1 VENMPNLEDIIIA
14 PGVRETT
21 SEDGAVLL
29 DIDQGICFSLNPVG
43 LRIWEMLK
51 QHHSLERIIDAL
63 ERDFHVPRTDLAVDV
78 REFLRELEFKHLIW
92 HGGLGSAKPKHRWR
106 AKMFAWRLRTFGN

>member
-1 VENMPNLEDIIIA
+1 VENMPSLEDIIIA

-29 DIDQGICFSLNPVG
+29 DIDQGICFSLNPIG

-51 QHHSLERIIDAL
+51 QHYSLERIVDAL
-63 ERDFHVPRTDLAVDV
+63 ERDFHVPRTDLVLDV
-78 REFLRELEFKHLIW
+78 REFLMELEFKHLIRHAGQEPAK
-92 HGGLGSAKPKHRWR
+92 HGWR

>member
-1 VENMPNLEDIIIA
+1 MENISLEDIIIA

-51 QHHSLERIIDAL
+51 QHYSLEKIIDSL

-78 REFLRELEFKHLIW
+78 REFLRDLEFKHLIRREGQGPAK
-92 HGGLGSAKPKHRWR
+92 HGWL
-106 AKMFAWRLRTFGN
+106 AKMFAWRLRTFEN